1 MELKPVGKRFTSIKT
16 RIALTTLVT
25 VSIVLFSVS
34 AALFFYFHNVLRESI
49 FNQQFSMVSELA
61 EQLNGRIQLARYQLS
76 LAATEIDRKALA
88 DPARL
93 QHILAQLS
101 PINMIFDSGFVVI
114 GTDGR
119 VIAENM
125 GYTDLVGLD
134 LNHRDYVRESLATG
148 KPYVSGPFRFILRP
162 HNPLIAIVTPIRDN
176 NDKII
181 CLLAGYHSLGAD
193 QFLTS
198 MSPKGLG
205 NGGYLGILSGRT
217 ILMHNDNT
225 RVMDVIPPGAN
236 HGIDLAL
243 KGVEGSL
250 VNVNTKGERLLSSF
264 KTVGET
270 GWILSANIPYDE
282 AFKPLNR
289 LAYYSIAILAVG
301 IIFSLLVL
309 WYVTRQL
316 TMPIRQLIG
325 HVDAAGTGLQ
335 EWRPIELR
343 TGDEIERLADAF
355 NSMMLEVHSTRRQLQ
370 DEKNFSYGIIQNS
383 AAPMFVIDKDHKI
396 IFWNNALTGL
406 TGYTTIEMIGTDL
419 QWSPFYPAKRPVLA
433 DLVIDSAL
441 DHADEYYATHSNSL
455 FTEGSI
461 RAEGW
466 YDNIGGKRRYIFF
479 EAAPI
484 RNGNNEIIAA
494 VETLEDI
501 TERVTIEAELA
512 SSRVELETN
521 HSKLEQLFAEVA
533 HGKREWEETLDHLRD
548 FIILTDTEH
557 RIRRCNRLL
566 ADATGKS
573 LVELIGLDWRHLLS
587 IIGFEFIS
595 FNESGGEVFQKETG
609 RSYDITIY
617 KTEKDERLEGYVISI
632 NDTTELRNASQEL
645 QKAYS
650 ELKEAQLQIFQ
661 QEKMASIGQ
670 LAAGVAHEIN
680 NPMGFISSNLGTL
693 DKYLSRLTEYITAV
707 DKAVDKCC
715 LEEAGK
721 LKKLR
726 TCLKIDYISGD
737 AGQLIAESQDGA
749 DRVRRIVQDLR
760 SFSRVDQADQAMV
773 NLNEALETTIN
784 IAWNEI
790 RYVAELKREFGDIPE
805 ILCYPQQLNQVFL
818 NLLIN
823 AAHAM
828 EGRQGSITV
837 RTWLEDG
844 QVCISVSDTGCGI
857 PDSVMPRIFEPFF
870 TTKEIGKGTG
880 LGLSISYDIIKR
892 HGGVFKVVSEVDK
905 GTTFIVSIPIIS
917 G

>member
-1 MELKPVGKRFTSIKT
+1 MGLKPVGKHFTSIKT

-76 LAATEIDRKALA
+76 LAATEIDRETLA

-93 QHILAQLS
+93 QQILDQLS

-125 GYTDLVGLD
+125 GFTDLLGLD
-134 LNHRDYVRESLATG
+134 LNHRDYVREPLATG

-181 CLLAGYHSLGAD
+181 CLLAGYHSLGTD

-217 ILMHNDNT
+217 ILMHNDNA
-225 RVMDVIPPGAN
+225 RIMDVIPPGAN
-236 HGIDLAL
+236 PGIDLAL
-243 KGVEGSL
+243 KGIEGSL
-250 VNVNTKGERLLSSF
+250 VNVSSKGKRLLSSF
-264 KTVGET
+264 KIVGET
-270 GWILSANIPYDE
+270 GWIMGANLPYDE

-289 LAYYSIAILAVG
+289 LVYYSIAILAAG

-316 TMPIRQLIG
+316 TLPIRQLIG
-325 HVDAAGTGLQ
+325 HVDAAGTGTQ
-335 EWRPIELR
+335 EWRAIEMR

-355 NSMMLEVHSTRRQLQ
+355 NNLMQEVQDTKQLLA
-370 DEKNFSYGIIQNS
+370 DERDFFSGIIQNS
-383 AAPMFVIDKDHKI
+383 AAPMFVIDNNHKT
-396 IFWNNALTGL
+396 IFWNNALTAL
-406 TGYTTIEMIGTDL
+406 TGYSALEMIGTDL

-433 DLVIDSAL
+433 DLVIDRAL
-441 DHADEYYATHSNSL
+441 DHADEYYATHSTSL

-461 RAEGW
+461 RGEGW

-479 EAAPI
+479 EAAPVK
-484 RNGNNEIIAA
+484 NGNNEIIAA

-501 TERVTIEAELA
+501 TERVTVETELA
-512 SSRVELETN
+512 SSRLELETN
-521 HSKLEQLFAEVA
+521 HAKLEHLFAEVA
-533 HGKREWEETLDHLRD
+533 HGKREWEETIDSLRD
-548 FIILTDTEH
+548 FIILTDPEH

-573 LVELIGLDWRHLLS
+573 LVELIGLDWRDLLTAA
-587 IIGFEFIS
+587 GFDFVNL
-595 FNESGGEVFQKETG
+595 NESCGEIFHKDSG
-609 RSYDITIY
+609 RSYDMTIY
-617 KTEKDERLEGYVISI
+617 KTGKGETFGGYVISI
-632 NDTTELRNASQEL
+632 NNTTELRNASQEL
-645 QKAYS
+645 QKAYA

-680 NPMGFISSNLGTL
+680 NPLGFISSNLGTL

-721 LKKLR
+721 LEKMR
-726 TCLKIDYISGD
+726 TSLKIDFISGD

-749 DRVRRIVQDLR
+749 ERVRRIVQDLR
-760 SFSRVDQADQAMV
+760 SFSRVDQAEQALV
-773 NLNEALETTIN
+773 NLNEALEATIN
-784 IAWNEI
+784 IAWHEI
-790 RYVAELKREFGDIPE
+790 RYVADLKREFGDIPE

-837 RTWLEDG
+837 RTWREDS
-844 QVCISVSDTGCGI
+844 QVCFSVSDTGCGI
-857 PDSVMPRIFEPFF
+857 PDNILPRIFEPFF

-892 HGGVFKVVSEVDK
+892 HGGVFKVISEVDK
-905 GTTFIVSIPIIS
+905 GTTCIVSLPVIA
-917 G
+917 